1 METGALATTAGELRK
16 LLVDLPDTTP
26 LTPVW
31 RNGPPCD
38 DDPAVVVYG
47 LQVVGDQLQVLV
59 DIKYLDEFDGPEDED
74 DDTDDDDDGGGLLGP
89 RKPGVPSQSE
99 MYQLLK
105 ERSEQL
111 QREAALE

>member
-1 METGALATTAGELRK
+1 METGAPATTAGDLRK
-16 LLVDLPDTTP
+16 LIADLPAATP

-31 RNGPPCD
+31 RNGPPND

-74 DDTDDDDDGGGLLGP
+74 DDAGADDDGGGLLGP

-105 ERSEQL
+105 ARSEQL
-111 QREAALE
+111 QREADRE